1 MDIVTL
7 FLPAVSCL
15 LLANTTLVP
24 YLPWGI
30 VYFVYPVKRLP
41 CRILLRRPPL
51 EDSTGRACL
60 TGADPPE
67 AGFHRVNLKT

>member
-30 VYFVYPVKRLP
+30 TALP
-41 CRILLRRPPL
+41 TRRRR
-51 EDSTGRACL
+51 DSTGWTL
-60 TGADPPE
+60 
-67 AGFHRVNLKT
+67 